1 MKAVALTRY
10 LPIDDPQSL
19 LDVELETPTATGHDI
34 LVRVEAVSVNPVD
47 TKVRAPKPQIEAQ
60 PKVLGYDA
68 AGVVEAVGEAVTR
81 FKPGDA
87 VYYAGDITRPGSN
100 AQFQLVD
107 ERIVGRKPASLDFA
121 QAAALPLTTITAWEL
136 LFDRMPYALE
146 GGGAG
151 KSLLV
156 IAGAGGV
163 GSIAIQLAKRAGFT
177 VIATA
182 SRQDTIDWC
191 MSLGADHV
199 INHRQALGP
208 QLKALGFD
216 SIDAALN
223 LADTDR
229 YWTELGDLLAPLGH
243 VGLIVEPRGELRIG
257 DPYKAKSIGIHW
269 EMMFARPRF
278 RTADM
283 GEQGALLDRVAD
295 LIDAG
300 DVRGTLTGTLS
311 PINAANLREAH
322 RRLVELPPSGM
333 GDGKGAGSRVG
344 TATGAPATCDIVAG
358 RSALRRDPPAF
369 PIPPCPFPRRC
380 RARHITMPAHRGGAC
395 GHDAGA
401 RPVPVAAQRPVR
413 PPGVAQPG
421 TLLAAAVPAV
431 R

>member
-1 MKAVALTRY
+1 
-10 LPIDDPQSL
+10 
-19 LDVELETPTATGHDI
+19 
-34 LVRVEAVSVNPVD
+34 
-47 TKVRAPKPQIEAQ
+47 
-60 PKVLGYDA
+60 
-68 AGVVEAVGEAVTR
+68 
-81 FKPGDA
+81 
-87 VYYAGDITRPGSN
+87 
-100 AQFQLVD
+100 
-107 ERIVGRKPASLDFA
+107 
-121 QAAALPLTTITAWEL
+121 
-136 LFDRMPYALE
+136 MPYSPE
-146 GGGAG
+146 HGGQG

-156 IAGAGGV
+156 IGGAGGV

-322 RRLVELPPSGM
+322 RRLESGTTI
-333 GDGKGAGSRVG
+333 GKLVLAGW
-344 TATGAPATCDIVAG
+344 
-358 RSALRRDPPAF
+358 
-369 PIPPCPFPRRC
+369 
-380 RARHITMPAHRGGAC
+380 
-395 GHDAGA
+395 
-401 RPVPVAAQRPVR
+401 
-413 PPGVAQPG
+413 
-421 TLLAAAVPAV
+421 
-431 R
+431 